1 MTPMETERLIVRRFA
16 EADWQGLYEM
26 IVKYQEFE
34 NAAYDPTHP
43 WPTSP
48 EEIKQLAGWFA
59 SGDRYLAVCLKET
72 GRFIGFV
79 CLNPEEK
86 EGSREYNL
94 GYIFDSNYRGQG
106 YATEA
111 CRAMLW
117 RAFGELQA
125 GQVVTGTAPANLP
138 SVRLLQRLGFRVT
151 DESAG
156 SYALSREE
164 WERAGS
170 GTHG

>member
-1 MTPMETERLIVRRFA
+1 MTLMETERLTIRRFA
-16 EADWQGLYEM
+16 EADWQALHEM
-26 IVKYQEFE
+26 IVKYAVSE

-48 EEIKQLAGWFA
+48 EEIKQVAGWFA
-59 SGDRYLAVCLKET
+59 SGDSYLAVCLKDT

-86 EGSREYNL
+86 GGSREYNL
-94 GYIFDSNYRGQG
+94 GYIFDANYRGHG

-111 CRAMLW
+111 CRAMLG

-125 GQVVTGTAPANLP
+125 DQVVTGTAPANIP
-138 SVRLLQRLGFRVT
+138 SVRLLQRLGFRT
-151 DESAG
+151 TGEG

-164 WERAGS
+164 WERAGRAPQR
-170 GTHG
+170 

>member
-1 MTPMETERLIVRRFA
+1 MTPMETERLIIRQFA
-16 EADWQGLYEM
+16 EGDWPGLHEM
-26 IVKYQEFE
+26 IVRYHEFE

-43 WPTSP
+43 WPTAP
-48 EEIKQLAGWFA
+48 EEIRKIAAWFA
-59 SGDRYLAVCLKET
+59 SGESYLAVCLKDT

-79 CLNPEEK
+79 CLNPLEK

-111 CRAMLW
+111 CRAMLG

-125 GQVVTGTAPANLP
+125 DQVVTGTATSNVP
-138 SVRLLQRLGFRVT
+138 SVRLLHRLGFRST
-151 DESAG
+151 GEG
-156 SYALSREE
+156 RFALSRDE
-164 WERAGS
+164 WERGI
-170 GTHG
+170 HG